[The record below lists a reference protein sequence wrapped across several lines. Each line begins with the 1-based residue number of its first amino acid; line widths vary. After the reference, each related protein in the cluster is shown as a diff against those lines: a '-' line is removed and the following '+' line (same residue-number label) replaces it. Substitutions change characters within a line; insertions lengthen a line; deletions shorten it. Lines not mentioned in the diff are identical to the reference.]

1 MTTRSISLCSTRK
14 RAMKMRTSSGVVRL
28 NFGTRCEPLRI
39 IAEGVSSPLSLGTT
53 VTECT
58 RTDCAELS
66 WATES
71 KWNLTGDKPVKKTT
85 RMAGRIQLD
94 GVLKMDR
101 FDPLKNLDDNAH
113 TGIRVQKHFLCIWDL
128 THITCQKRA

>member
-1 MTTRSISLCSTRK
+1 VTNLLKSDSACANPSEPTAPPSSVIRGTLKVTTRSISLCSTRK

-28 NFGTRCEPLRI
+28 NFGTCCEPLRT

-58 RTDCAELS
+58 STDCAELS

-71 KWNLTGDKPVKKTT
+71 KWNLMGDKPVK
-85 RMAGRIQLD
+85 RSNENGRE
-94 GVLKMDR
+94 
-101 FDPLKNLDDNAH
+101 NL
-113 TGIRVQKHFLCIWDL
+113 T
-128 THITCQKRA
+128 